1 MKKVLV
7 FAVALLALV
16 SCNKAAKM
24 AELADLVK
32 IECNPEVLEVA
43 GGNIDADV
51 TVTFPEKYFHKKA
64 ILEVVPVMK
73 FDGQEVAGE
82 PFVYQGEKVTDNYK
96 TVGTNGASITEHVHF
111 PYVKGMEKSEL
122 VGRAT
127 VKYKKK
133 SWAFPEDMK
142 IADGANTTYMLARKS
157 GAYAAAADNY
167 QDVIPE
173 EVEAQI
179 LYLIN
184 SANVRS
190 SQLSSEAMKEY
201 KTGVKDVMN
210 DSRRTITGTDIIAYA
225 SPDGPQRRNEK
236 LSAER
241 EASAK
246 KAFNQVSKKLQ
257 TGRVSTQSIGEDWEG
272 FQELVNNSNIEDKDL
287 ILRVL
292 SMYSDPDVRE
302 REIKNMSSI
311 YGTLAK
317 DVLPEL
323 RRARFVTNVEFQN
336 YTADELKALVEE
348 NIDVLD
354 EEALLRSATLTD
366 DESAKM
372 DIYKQAIKK
381 YDSDRAKFNI
391 ACMLMDE
398 GKDEQAEAQ
407 LKKISDKDMEGLN
420 NLRGVLALRDGDL
433 KKAAEFFAK
442 DEAAAAKVNKGTLDI
457 LNGDYAAAAKKL
469 AGTGDVNEPLA
480 YILNGDLAKA
490 AQLLKDDKSELA
502 AYERAIIAAR
512 QGKAAAAKAELAKI
526 KQSAELLKKAAD
538 DIEFAKIK

>member
-96 TVGTNGASITEHVHF
+96 TVGTDGASITEHVHF

-133 SWAFPEDMK
+133 SWAFPEDVK

-225 SPDGPQRRNEK
+225 SPDGPQRRNDQ

-336 YTADELKALVEE
+336 YTAEELKALVEE

-433 KKAAEFFAK
+433 RKAAEFFAK

-480 YILNGDLAKA
+480 YILNGDLSKA
-490 AQLLKDDKSELA
+490 ASLLKDDKSELA

>member
-1 MKKVLV
+1 MKKLLLIA
-7 FAVALLALV
+7 FACLAV
-16 SCNKAAKM
+16 ISCNKVSKM
-24 AELADLVK
+24 ADLANLVK
-32 IECNPEVLEVA
+32 VECNPEVLEVVA
-43 GGNIDADV
+43 DNIDADV
-51 TVTFPEKYFHKKA
+51 TVTFPEKYFHKNA

-82 PFVYQGEKVTDNYK
+82 PFVYQGEKVMDNYK
-96 TVGTNGASITEHVHF
+96 TVGKDGASITEHVKF
-111 PYVKGMEKSEL
+111 KYVPGMEKSEL

-133 SWAFPEDMK
+133 SWAFPEDIK
-142 IADGANTTYMLARKS
+142 IADGANTTYMLANKNGS
-157 GAYAAAADNY
+157 YAAAADNY

-190 SQLSSEAMKEY
+190 NQLTSESIKEY
-201 KTGVKDVMN
+201 KTGVKDVMK
-210 DSRRTITGTDIIAYA
+210 DDRRTITGTDIIAYA
-225 SPDGPQRRNEK
+225 SPDGPEKRNNVLSDQR
-236 LSAER
+236 A
-241 EASAK
+241 ASAQS
-246 KAFNQVSKKLQ
+246 AFKQVSKKLE
-257 TGRVSTQSIGEDWEG
+257 TGGVTTRSIGEDWEG

-302 REIKNMSSI
+302 REIKNMSSV

-336 YTADELKALVEE
+336 YTAEELKALVED
-348 NIDVLD
+348 NIDILD

-366 DESAKM
+366 DQSAKM
-372 DIYKQAIKK
+372 DIYSQAIKK
-381 YDSDRAKFNI
+381 YDSDRAKLNS
-391 ACMLMDE
+391 ACILLDQ
-398 GKDEQAEAQ
+398 GKESQAEAM
-407 LKKISDKDMEGLN
+407 LKKVSDRNIEGLN
-420 NLRGVLALRDGDL
+420 NLRGVLALRNGDL
-433 KKAAEFFAK
+433 SKALDFFEKETGDAS
-442 DEAAAAKVNKGTLDI
+442 KVNLGTMDI
-457 LNGDYAAAAKKL
+457 LNGNYAAAAKKL
-469 AGTGDVNEPLA
+469 AGTDDVNEALA
-480 YILNGDLAKA
+480 YILNGDLSKA
-490 AQLLKDDKSELA
+490 SSLLKDKDCELA

-512 QGKAAAAKAELAKI
+512 QGKASVAMSELAKI
-526 KQSAELLKKAAD
+526 KNNKELKQRAEN

>member
-1 MKKVLV
+1 M
-7 FAVALLALV
+7 ACLALA

-24 AELADLVK
+24 AELANLVK
-32 IECNPEVLEVA
+32 VECNPEVLEVV

-64 ILEVVPVMK
+64 ILEVVPIMK

-96 TVGTNGASITEHVHF
+96 TVGKDGASITEHVHF

-133 SWAFPEDMK
+133 SWAFPEDVK
-142 IADGANTTYMLARKS
+142 IADGANTTYMLARS
-157 GAYAAAADNY
+157 TGAYAAAADNY

-190 SQLSSEAMKEY
+190 SQLNSEAMKEY

-210 DSRRTITGTDIIAYA
+210 DSRRTIKGTDIIAYA
-225 SPDGPQRRNEK
+225 SPDGPQSRNER
-236 LSAER
+236 LSSER

-246 KAFNQVSKKLQ
+246 KAFGQVSKKLE

-302 REIKNMSSI
+302 REIKNMSSV

-336 YTADELKALVEE
+336 YTAEELKALVEE

-366 DESAKM
+366 DASAKM

-381 YDSDRAKFNI
+381 YDSDRAKLNI

-407 LKKISDKDMEGLN
+407 LKKINDRELEGLN

-442 DEAAAAKVNKGTLDI
+442 DEVESAKVNKGTLDI
-457 LNGDYAAAAKKL
+457 LNGDYAAAVKKL
-469 AGTGDVNEPLA
+469 SGTGDVNEPLA
-480 YILNGDLAKA
+480 YILNGDLTKA
-490 AQLLKDDKSELA
+490 ANLLKDDKSELA

-526 KQSAELLKKAAD
+526 KQSAELIKKAAD
-538 DIEFAKIK
+538 DIEFAKIR

>member
-1 MKKVLV
+1 MKK
-7 FAVALLALV
+7 ALLFVMACMAVV

-32 IECNPEVLEVA
+32 IECNPEVLEVVA
-43 GGNIDADV
+43 DNIDADV
-51 TVTFPEKYFHKKA
+51 TVTFPAKYFHKKA
-64 ILEVVPVMK
+64 ILEIVPVMK
-73 FDGQEVAGE
+73 FDGEELEGE
-82 PFVYQGEKVTDNYK
+82 PFVYQGEKVTDNFK
-96 TVGTNGASITEHVHF
+96 MVSADGASITEHVSF
-111 PYVKGMEKSEL
+111 PYRKGMEKSEL

-133 SWAFPEDMK
+133 SWAFPEDIK
-142 IADGANTTYMLARKS
+142 IADGANTTYMLARKNGS
-157 GAYAAAADNY
+157 YEAAADNY
-167 QDVIPE
+167 QDIIPE

-184 SANVRS
+184 SAAVRS
-190 SQLSSEAMKEY
+190 NQLSSESIKEY

-225 SPDGPQRRNEK
+225 SPDGPEKRNNT
-236 LSAER
+236 LSNER
-241 EASAK
+241 AASAN
-246 KAFNQVSKKLQ
+246 KAFKQVSKKLE
-257 TGRVSTQSIGEDWEG
+257 TGGVSTQSIGEDWEG

-302 REIKNMSSI
+302 REIKNMSSV

-336 YTADELKALVEE
+336 YTAEELLALVED

-366 DESAKM
+366 SDAAKL

-381 YDSDRAKFNI
+381 YDSDRAKLNT
-391 ACMLMDE
+391 ACILLDQ
-398 GKDEQAEAQ
+398 GKNEKAMAT
-407 LKKISDKDMEGLN
+407 LKQVNDKSIEGLN
-420 NLRGVLALRDGDL
+420 NLRGVLALRDGNL
-433 KKAAEFFAK
+433 REAADFFAK
-442 DEAAAAKVNKGTLDI
+442 ETAKEGKINLGTLDI
-457 LNGDYAAAAKKL
+457 LNGNYAAAAKKL
-469 AGTGDVNEPLA
+469 AGTGDENEALA
-480 YILNGDLAKA
+480 CILNNDLNRASSI
-490 AQLLKDDKSELA
+490 LKDNKSELA

-512 QGKAAAAKAELAKI
+512 QGKASVAKAELAKI
-526 KQSAELLKKAAD
+526 KQSAELLKKAED

>member
-1 MKKVLV
+1 M
-7 FAVALLALV
+7 ALLALV

-32 IECNPEVLEVA
+32 IDCNPEVLEVVA
-43 GGNIDADV
+43 DNIDADV
-51 TVTFPEKYFHKKA
+51 TVSFPEKYFHKKA
-64 ILEVVPVMK
+64 ILEVTPVMK

-82 PFVYQGEKVTDNYK
+82 PFIYQGEKVTDNYK
-96 TVGTNGASITEHVHF
+96 TVGVDGASITEHVHF
-111 PYVKGMEKSEL
+111 PFVKGMEKSEL
-122 VGRAT
+122 VARAI

-133 SWAFPEDMK
+133 SWAFPEDIK
-142 IADGANTTYMLARKS
+142 IADGANTTYKLARS
-157 GAYAAAADNY
+157 TGAYLPAADSY
-167 QDVIPE
+167 QEVIPE

-190 SQLSSEAMKEY
+190 NQLTSESIKEY
-201 KTGVKDVMN
+201 KDGVKDVMN

-225 SPDGPQRRNEK
+225 SPDGPQRRNDQ

-241 EASAK
+241 EKSAK
-246 KAFNQVSKKLQ
+246 NAFKQVSKKLE
-257 TGRVSTQSIGEDWEG
+257 TGSVETQSIGEDWAG

-302 REIKNMSSI
+302 REIKNMSSV

-336 YTADELKALVEE
+336 YTPEELLSLVED

-354 EEALLRSATLTD
+354 EEALLRSAVLTSD
-366 DESAKM
+366 DAAKLE
-372 DIYKQAIKK
+372 IYRHAINK
-381 YDSDRAKFNI
+381 YDSDRAKFNT
-391 ACMLMDE
+391 ACIYMDQ
-398 GKDEQAEAQ
+398 GKEEKAEAV
-407 LKKISDKDMEGLN
+407 LKKISDKDMEGVN

-442 DEAAAAKVNKGTLDI
+442 DSDVAGKVNLGTLDI
-457 LNGDYAAAAKKL
+457 LNGNYAAAAKKL
-469 AGTGDVNEPLA
+469 AGTGDANEPLA

-490 AQLLKDDKSELA
+490 SSLLKDDTTELG
-502 AYERAIIAAR
+502 AYLRAIIAAR

-526 KQSAELLKKAAD
+526 KSAELKKKAEND
-538 DIEFAKIK
+538 VEFAKVL

>member
-1 MKKVLV
+1 MKKVLLIMT
-7 FAVALLALV
+7 ACLALV

-32 IECNPEVLEVA
+32 VECNPEVLEVI

-73 FDGQEVAGE
+73 FDGKEVAGE

-96 TVGTNGASITEHVHF
+96 TVANGGASITEHVQF
-111 PYVKGMEKSEL
+111 PYEKGMENSEL

-133 SWAFPEDMK
+133 SWAFPEDIK
-142 IADGANTTYMLARKS
+142 IADGANTTYMLARTS

-190 SQLSSEAMKEY
+190 SQLNSEAMKEY

-225 SPDGPQRRNEK
+225 SPDGPQLRNER
-236 LSAER
+236 LSSER

-246 KAFNQVSKKLQ
+246 KAFGQVAKKLE
-257 TGRVSTQSIGEDWEG
+257 TGQVSTQSIGEDWEG

-302 REIKNMSSI
+302 REIKNMSSV

-336 YTADELKALVEE
+336 YTAEELKALVED

-366 DESAKM
+366 DDAAKI
-372 DIYKQAIKK
+372 DIYKQAVKK

-391 ACMLMDE
+391 ACLLMDQ
-398 GKDEQAEAQ
+398 GKNDQAEAQ
-407 LKKISDKDMEGLN
+407 LKKINDTALEGLN

-433 KKAAEFFAK
+433 SKAAEYFAK
-442 DEAAAAKVNKGTLDI
+442 GGDTASKVNNGTLDI
-457 LNGDYAAAAKKL
+457 LSGDYAAAVKKL
-469 AGTGDVNEPLA
+469 AGSGDVNEPLA
-480 YILNGDLAKA
+480 YILNGDLTKA
-490 AQLLKDDKSELA
+490 ANLLKDDTSELA

-538 DIEFAKIK
+538 DIEFAKIR

>member
-1 MKKVLV
+1 M
-7 FAVALLALV
+7 ACLALA

-24 AELADLVK
+24 AELANLVK
-32 IECNPEVLEVA
+32 VECNPEVLEVV

-64 ILEVVPVMK
+64 ILEVVPIMK

-96 TVGTNGASITEHVHF
+96 TVGKDGASITEHVHF

-133 SWAFPEDMK
+133 SWAFPEDVK
-142 IADGANTTYMLARKS
+142 IADGANTTYMLARS
-157 GAYAAAADNY
+157 TGAYAAAADNY

-210 DSRRTITGTDIIAYA
+210 DSRRTIKGTDIIAYA
-225 SPDGPQRRNEK
+225 SPDGPQSRNER
-236 LSAER
+236 LSSER

-246 KAFNQVSKKLQ
+246 KAFGQVSKKLE

-302 REIKNMSSI
+302 REIKNMSSV

-336 YTADELKALVEE
+336 YTAEELKALVEE

-366 DESAKM
+366 DASAKM

-381 YDSDRAKFNI
+381 YDSDRAKLNI

-407 LKKISDKDMEGLN
+407 LKKINDRELEGLN

-442 DEAAAAKVNKGTLDI
+442 DEVEAAKVNKGTLDI
-457 LNGDYAAAAKKL
+457 LNGDYAAAVKKL
-469 AGTGDVNEPLA
+469 SGTGDVNEPLA
-480 YILNGDLAKA
+480 YILNGDLTKA
-490 AQLLKDDKSELA
+490 ANLLKDDKSELA

-526 KQSAELLKKAAD
+526 KQSAELIRKAAD
-538 DIEFAKIK
+538 DIEFAKIR

>member
-82 PFVYQGEKVTDNYK
+82 PFIYQGEKVTDNYK
-96 TVGTNGASITEHVHF
+96 TVGTDGASITEHVHF

-133 SWAFPEDMK
+133 SWAFPEDVK

-336 YTADELKALVEE
+336 YTAEELKALVEE

-366 DESAKM
+366 DEAAKM

-433 KKAAEFFAK
+433 RKAAEFFAK

-490 AQLLKDDKSELA
+490 AQLLEDDKSELA

>member
-96 TVGTNGASITEHVHF
+96 TVGTDGASITEHVHF

-133 SWAFPEDMK
+133 SWAFPEDVK

-225 SPDGPQRRNEK
+225 SPDGPQRRNDQ

-336 YTADELKALVEE
+336 YTAEELKALVEE

-391 ACMLMDE
+391 ACMLMDQ

-433 KKAAEFFAK
+433 RKAAEFFAK

>member
-1 MKKVLV
+1 MKKLLLIA
-7 FAVALLALV
+7 FACLAV
-16 SCNKAAKM
+16 ISCNKVSKM
-24 AELADLVK
+24 ADLANLVK
-32 IECNPEVLEVA
+32 VECDPEILEVVA
-43 GGNIDADV
+43 DNIDADV
-51 TVTFPEKYFHKKA
+51 TVTFPAKYFHKKA

-82 PFVYQGEKVTDNYK
+82 PFVYQGEKVMDNYK
-96 TVGTNGASITEHVHF
+96 TVGKDGASITEHVQF
-111 PYVKGMEKSEL
+111 KYVPGMEKSEL

-133 SWAFPEDMK
+133 SWAFPEDIK
-142 IADGANTTYMLARKS
+142 IADGANTTYMLANKTGS
-157 GAYAAAADNY
+157 YAAAADIY

-190 SQLSSEAMKEY
+190 NQLTSESIKEY
-201 KTGVKDVMN
+201 KTGVKDVMK
-210 DSRRTITGTDIIAYA
+210 DDRRTITGTDIIAYA
-225 SPDGPQRRNEK
+225 SPDGPEKRNNVLSDQR
-236 LSAER
+236 A
-241 EASAK
+241 ASAK
-246 KAFNQVSKKLQ
+246 SAFKQVSNKLE
-257 TGRVSTQSIGEDWEG
+257 TGGVTTRSIGEDWEG

-302 REIKNMSSI
+302 REIKNMSSV

-336 YTADELKALVEE
+336 YTAEELKALVED
-348 NIDVLD
+348 NIDILD

-366 DESAKM
+366 DQSAKL
-372 DIYKQAIKK
+372 DIYHQAIKK
-381 YDSDRAKFNI
+381 YDSDRAKLNS
-391 ACMLMDE
+391 ACIMLDQ
-398 GKDEQAEAQ
+398 GKDAMAETF
-407 LKKISDKDMEGLN
+407 LKKVSDTAVEGYN
-420 NLRGVLALRDGDL
+420 NLRGVLALRNGDL
-433 KKAAEFFAK
+433 AKALDFFEKETGDAS
-442 DEAAAAKVNKGTLDI
+442 KVNLGTMDI
-457 LNGDYAAAAKKL
+457 LNGNYAAAAKKL
-469 AGTGDVNEPLA
+469 AGTGDVNEALA
-480 YILNGDLAKA
+480 YILNGDLTKA
-490 AQLLKDDKSELA
+490 SSLLKDNDCELA

-512 QGKAAAAKAELAKI
+512 QGKASVALSELAKI
-526 KQSAELLKKAAD
+526 KNSKDLKDRAEN

>member
-1 MKKVLV
+1 MKKTLV
-7 FAVALLALV
+7 FVMALMALV
-16 SCNKAAKM
+16 SCNKVAKM

-32 IECNPEVLEVA
+32 VECNPEVLEVIA
-43 GGNIDADV
+43 DNIDADV

-64 ILEVVPVMK
+64 ILEVTPVMK

-82 PFVYQGEKVTDNYK
+82 PFVYQGEKVMDNFK
-96 TVGTNGASITEHVHF
+96 TVANGGASITEHVHF

-122 VGRAT
+122 VGRAV

-133 SWAFPEDMK
+133 SWAFPEDIK
-142 IADGANTTYMLARKS
+142 IADGANTTYKLARS
-157 GAYAAAADNY
+157 TGAYAPAADAY
-167 QDVIPE
+167 QEIVPE

-190 SQLSSEAMKEY
+190 NQLSSESIKEY

-225 SPDGPQRRNEK
+225 SPDGPEKRNNV
-236 LSAER
+236 LSNER
-241 EASAK
+241 MKSAK
-246 KAFNQVSKKLQ
+246 NAFKQVSKKLN
-257 TGRVSTQSIGEDWEG
+257 TGSVETQSIGEDWEG

-302 REIKNMSSI
+302 REIKNMSSV

-336 YTADELKALVEE
+336 YTPEELKQLVEE
-348 NIDVLD
+348 NINVLD

-366 DESAKM
+366 SDDAKL
-372 DIYKQAIKK
+372 DIYRHAINK
-381 YDSDRAKFNI
+381 YDSDRAKLNT
-391 ACMLMDE
+391 ACIYMDQ
-398 GKDEQAEAQ
+398 GKEEKAEAI
-407 LKKISDKDMEGLN
+407 LKKVTDKNIEGLN
-420 NLRGVLALRDGDL
+420 NLRGVLALRDGDV
-433 KKAAEFFAK
+433 KKAADFFAK
-442 DEAAAAKVNKGTLDI
+442 DGDNASKANLGTLDI
-457 LNGDYAAAAKKL
+457 LEGNYAAAAKKL

-480 YILNGDLAKA
+480 YILNGDLTKA
-490 AQLLKDDKSELA
+490 ASLLKNDTTELG
-502 AYERAIIAAR
+502 AYLRAVIAAR

>member
-1 MKKVLV
+1 MKKLLLIA
-7 FAVALLALV
+7 FACLAV
-16 SCNKAAKM
+16 ISCNKVSKM
-24 AELADLVK
+24 ADLANLVK
-32 IECNPEVLEVA
+32 VECDPEILEVVA
-43 GGNIDADV
+43 DNIDADV
-51 TVTFPEKYFHKKA
+51 TVTFPAKYFHKKA

-82 PFVYQGEKVTDNYK
+82 PFVYQGEKVMDNYK
-96 TVGTNGASITEHVHF
+96 TVGKDGASITEHVQF
-111 PYVKGMEKSEL
+111 KYVPGMEKSEL

-133 SWAFPEDMK
+133 SWAFPEDIK
-142 IADGANTTYMLARKS
+142 IADGANTTYMLANKTGS
-157 GAYAAAADNY
+157 YAAAADNY

-190 SQLSSEAMKEY
+190 NQLTSESIKEY
-201 KTGVKDVMN
+201 KTGVKDVMK
-210 DSRRTITGTDIIAYA
+210 DDRRTITGTDIIAYA
-225 SPDGPQRRNEK
+225 SPDGPEKRNNVLSDQR
-236 LSAER
+236 A
-241 EASAK
+241 ASAK
-246 KAFNQVSKKLQ
+246 SAFKQVSNKLE
-257 TGRVSTQSIGEDWEG
+257 TGGVTTRSIGEDWEG

-302 REIKNMSSI
+302 REIKNMSSV

-336 YTADELKALVEE
+336 YTAEELKALVED
-348 NIDVLD
+348 NIDILD

-366 DESAKM
+366 DQSAKL
-372 DIYKQAIKK
+372 DIYHQAIKK
-381 YDSDRAKFNI
+381 YDSDRAKLNS
-391 ACMLMDE
+391 ACIMLDQ
-398 GKDEQAEAQ
+398 GKDAMAETF
-407 LKKISDKDMEGLN
+407 LKKVSDTAVEGYN
-420 NLRGVLALRDGDL
+420 NLRGVLALRNGDL
-433 KKAAEFFAK
+433 AKALDFFEKETGDAS
-442 DEAAAAKVNKGTLDI
+442 KVNLGTMDI
-457 LNGDYAAAAKKL
+457 LNGNYAAAAKKL
-469 AGTGDVNEPLA
+469 AGTGDVNEALA
-480 YILNGDLAKA
+480 YILNGDLTKA
-490 AQLLKDDKSELA
+490 SSLLKDNDCELA

-512 QGKAAAAKAELAKI
+512 QGKASVALSELAKI
-526 KQSAELLKKAAD
+526 KNSKDLKDRAEN

>member
-82 PFVYQGEKVTDNYK
+82 PFIYQGEKVTDNYK

-133 SWAFPEDMK
+133 SWAFPEDVK

-336 YTADELKALVEE
+336 YTAEELKALVEE

-442 DEAAAAKVNKGTLDI
+442 DEAASAKVNRGTLDI

>member
-82 PFVYQGEKVTDNYK
+82 PFIYQGEKVTDNYK
-96 TVGTNGASITEHVHF
+96 TVGTDGASITEHVHF

-133 SWAFPEDMK
+133 SWAFPEDVK

-336 YTADELKALVEE
+336 YTAEELKALVEE

-366 DESAKM
+366 DEAAKM

-433 KKAAEFFAK
+433 RKAAEFFAK

>member
-82 PFVYQGEKVTDNYK
+82 PFIYQGEKVTDNYK
-96 TVGTNGASITEHVHF
+96 TVGTDGASITEHVHF

-133 SWAFPEDMK
+133 SWAFPEDVK

-336 YTADELKALVEE
+336 YTAEELKALVEE

-433 KKAAEFFAK
+433 RKAAEFFAK

-490 AQLLKDDKSELA
+490 AQRLKDDKSELA

>member
-1 MKKVLV
+1 MKKLLLIA
-7 FAVALLALV
+7 FACLAV
-16 SCNKAAKM
+16 ISCNKVSKM
-24 AELADLVK
+24 ADLANLVK
-32 IECNPEVLEVA
+32 VECNPEVLEVVA
-43 GGNIDADV
+43 DNIDADV
-51 TVTFPEKYFHKKA
+51 TVTFPEKYFHKNA

-82 PFVYQGEKVTDNYK
+82 PFVYQGEKVMDNYK
-96 TVGTNGASITEHVHF
+96 TVGKDGASITEHVKF
-111 PYVKGMEKSEL
+111 KYVPGMEKSEL

-133 SWAFPEDMK
+133 SWAFPEDIK
-142 IADGANTTYMLARKS
+142 IADGANTTYMLANKNGS
-157 GAYAAAADNY
+157 YAAAADNY

-190 SQLSSEAMKEY
+190 NQLTSESIKEY
-201 KTGVKDVMN
+201 KTGVKDVMK
-210 DSRRTITGTDIIAYA
+210 DDRRTITGTDIIAYA
-225 SPDGPQRRNEK
+225 SPDGPEKRNNVLSDQR
-236 LSAER
+236 A
-241 EASAK
+241 ASAQS
-246 KAFNQVSKKLQ
+246 AFKQVSKKLE
-257 TGRVSTQSIGEDWEG
+257 TGGVTTRSIGEDWEG

-302 REIKNMSSI
+302 REIKNMSSV

-336 YTADELKALVEE
+336 YTAEELKALVED
-348 NIDVLD
+348 NIDILD

-366 DESAKM
+366 DQSAKM
-372 DIYKQAIKK
+372 DIYSQAIKK
-381 YDSDRAKFNI
+381 YDSDRAKLNS
-391 ACMLMDE
+391 ACILLDQ
-398 GKDEQAEAQ
+398 GKESQAEAM
-407 LKKISDKDMEGLN
+407 LKKVSDRNIEGLN
-420 NLRGVLALRDGDL
+420 NLRGVLALRNGDL
-433 KKAAEFFAK
+433 SKALDFFEKETGDAS
-442 DEAAAAKVNKGTLDI
+442 KVNLGTMDI
-457 LNGDYAAAAKKL
+457 LSGNYAAAAKKL
-469 AGTGDVNEPLA
+469 AGTGDVNEALA
-480 YILNGDLAKA
+480 YILNGDLSKA
-490 AQLLKDDKSELA
+490 SSLLKDKDCELA

-512 QGKAAAAKAELAKI
+512 QGKASVAMSELAKI
-526 KQSAELLKKAAD
+526 KNNKELKQRAEN

>member
-1 MKKVLV
+1 MKKLLLIA
-7 FAVALLALV
+7 FACLAV
-16 SCNKAAKM
+16 ISCNKVSKM
-24 AELADLVK
+24 ADLANLVK
-32 IECNPEVLEVA
+32 VECDPEVLEVVA
-43 GGNIDADV
+43 DNVDADV
-51 TVTFPEKYFHKKA
+51 TVTFPAKYFHKKA

-82 PFVYQGEKVTDNYK
+82 PFVYQGEKVMDNYK
-96 TVGTNGASITEHVHF
+96 TVGKDGASITEHVKF
-111 PYVKGMEKSEL
+111 KYVPGMEKSEL

-133 SWAFPEDMK
+133 SWAFPEDIK
-142 IADGANTTYMLARKS
+142 IADGANTTYMLANKNGS
-157 GAYAAAADNY
+157 YAAAADNY

-190 SQLSSEAMKEY
+190 NQLTSESIKEY
-201 KTGVKDVMN
+201 KTGVKDVMK
-210 DSRRTITGTDIIAYA
+210 DDRRTITGTDIIAYA
-225 SPDGPQRRNEK
+225 SPDGPEKRNNVLSDQR
-236 LSAER
+236 A
-241 EASAK
+241 ASAK
-246 KAFNQVSKKLQ
+246 SAFKQVSNKLE
-257 TGRVSTQSIGEDWEG
+257 TGGVTTRSIGEDWEG

-302 REIKNMSSI
+302 REIKNMSSV

-336 YTADELKALVEE
+336 YTAEELKALVED
-348 NIDVLD
+348 NIDILD

-366 DESAKM
+366 DQSAKL
-372 DIYKQAIKK
+372 DIYHQAIKK
-381 YDSDRAKFNI
+381 YDSDRAKLNS
-391 ACMLMDE
+391 ACIMLDQ
-398 GKDEQAEAQ
+398 GKDAMAETF
-407 LKKISDKDMEGLN
+407 LKKVSDRAVEGYN
-420 NLRGVLALRDGDL
+420 NLRGVLALRNGDL
-433 KKAAEFFAK
+433 AKALDFFEKETGDAS
-442 DEAAAAKVNKGTLDI
+442 KVNLGTMDI
-457 LNGDYAAAAKKL
+457 LNGNYAAAAKKL
-469 AGTGDVNEPLA
+469 AGTGDVNEALA
-480 YILNGDLAKA
+480 YILNGDLTKA
-490 AQLLKDDKSELA
+490 SSLLKDNDCELA

-512 QGKAAAAKAELAKI
+512 QGKASVALSELAKI
-526 KQSAELLKKAAD
+526 KNSKDLKDRAEN

>member
-1 MKKVLV
+1 MKKVLF
-7 FAVALLALV
+7 FAMAALALV
-16 SCNKAAKM
+16 SCNKVAKM

-32 IECNPEVLEVA
+32 VECNPEVLEVVA
-43 GGNIDADV
+43 DNIDADV

-73 FDGQEVAGE
+73 FDGREVAGE

-96 TVGTNGASITEHVHF
+96 TVANGGASITEHVNF
-111 PYVKGMEKSEL
+111 KYEPGMEKSEL

-133 SWAFPEDMK
+133 SWAFPEDIK
-142 IADGANTTYMLARKS
+142 IADGANTTYKLARTS
-157 GAYAAAADNY
+157 GAYEAAADNY

-190 SQLSSEAMKEY
+190 NQLTSESIKEY
-201 KTGVKDVMN
+201 KTGVKDVIN

-225 SPDGPQRRNEK
+225 SPDGPEKRNNA
-236 LSAER
+236 LSNER
-241 EASAK
+241 MQSAN
-246 KAFNQVSKKLQ
+246 KAFKQVSKKLE
-257 TGRVSTQSIGEDWEG
+257 TGGVSTQSIGEDWEG
-272 FQELVNNSNIEDKDL
+272 FKELVNNSNIEDKDL

-302 REIKNMSSI
+302 REIKNMSSV

-336 YTADELKALVEE
+336 YTADELKALVED

-354 EEALLRSATLTD
+354 EEALLRSATLTND
-366 DESAKM
+366 DAAKL

-381 YDSDRAKFNI
+381 YDSDRAKLNS
-391 ACMLMDE
+391 ACILMDQ
-398 GKDEQAEAQ
+398 GKEEAAMAM
-407 LKKISDKDMEGLN
+407 LKKIADKDFEGVN
-420 NLRGVLALRDGDL
+420 NLRGVLALRDGEL
-433 KKAAEFFAK
+433 NKAAEFFAK
-442 DEAAAAKVNKGTLDI
+442 ETAADGKVNLGTLDI
-457 LNGDYAAAAKKL
+457 LNGDYAAAVKKL
-469 AGTGDVNEPLA
+469 AGSGNDNEALA
-480 YILNGDLAKA
+480 YILNGDLVKA
-490 AQLLKDDKSELA
+490 SSLLKDKEGELA
-502 AYERAIIAAR
+502 AYMRAVIAAR
-512 QGKAAAAKAELAKI
+512 QGKAATARAELAKI
-526 KQSAELLKKAAD
+526 KESAELLKKAAD

>member
-1 MKKVLV
+1 MKKLLLIA
-7 FAVALLALV
+7 FACLAV
-16 SCNKAAKM
+16 ISCNKVSKM
-24 AELADLVK
+24 ADLANLVK
-32 IECNPEVLEVA
+32 VECNPEVLEVVA
-43 GGNIDADV
+43 DNIDADV
-51 TVTFPEKYFHKKA
+51 TVTFPEKYFHKNA

-82 PFVYQGEKVTDNYK
+82 PFVYQGEKVMDNYK
-96 TVGTNGASITEHVHF
+96 TVGKDGASITEHVKF
-111 PYVKGMEKSEL
+111 KYVPGMEKSEL

-133 SWAFPEDMK
+133 SWAFPEDIK
-142 IADGANTTYMLARKS
+142 IADGANTTYMLANKNGS
-157 GAYAAAADNY
+157 YAAAADNY

-190 SQLSSEAMKEY
+190 NQLTSESIKEY
-201 KTGVKDVMN
+201 KTGVKDVMK
-210 DSRRTITGTDIIAYA
+210 DDRRTITGTDIIAYA
-225 SPDGPQRRNEK
+225 SPDGPEKRNNVLSDQR
-236 LSAER
+236 A
-241 EASAK
+241 ASAQS
-246 KAFNQVSKKLQ
+246 AFKQVSKKLE
-257 TGRVSTQSIGEDWEG
+257 TGGVTTRSIGEDWEG

-302 REIKNMSSI
+302 REIKNMSTV

-336 YTADELKALVEE
+336 YTAEELKALVED
-348 NIDVLD
+348 NIDILD

-366 DESAKM
+366 DQSAKM
-372 DIYKQAIKK
+372 DIYSQAIKK
-381 YDSDRAKFNI
+381 YDSDRAKLNS
-391 ACMLMDE
+391 ACILLDQ
-398 GKDEQAEAQ
+398 GKESQAEAM
-407 LKKISDKDMEGLN
+407 LKKVSDRNIEGLN
-420 NLRGVLALRDGDL
+420 NLRGVLALRNGDL
-433 KKAAEFFAK
+433 SKALDFFEKETGDAS
-442 DEAAAAKVNKGTLDI
+442 KVNLGTMDI
-457 LNGDYAAAAKKL
+457 LSGNYAAAAKKL
-469 AGTGDVNEPLA
+469 AGTGDVNEALA
-480 YILNGDLAKA
+480 YILNGDLSKA
-490 AQLLKDDKSELA
+490 SSLLKDKDCELA

-512 QGKAAAAKAELAKI
+512 QGKASVAMSELAKI
-526 KQSAELLKKAAD
+526 KNNKELKQRAEN

>member
-1 MKKVLV
+1 MKKVLL
-7 FAVALLALV
+7 FAIACLAV
-16 SCNKAAKM
+16 ISCNKVSKM
-24 AELADLVK
+24 ADLADQVK
-32 IECNPEVLEVA
+32 VECNPEVLEVVA
-43 GGNIDADV
+43 NSIDADV

-73 FDGQEVAGE
+73 FDGQEVEGE
-82 PFVYQGEKVTDNYK
+82 PFIYQGEKVTENYK
-96 TVGTNGASITEHVHF
+96 TVGKDGASITEHVHF

-133 SWAFPEDMK
+133 SWAFPEDIK
-142 IADGANTTYMLARKS
+142 IADGANTTYMLASKGGS
-157 GAYAAAADNY
+157 YAAAADNY
-167 QDVIPE
+167 QEVIPE

-190 SQLSSEAMKEY
+190 NQLTSESIKEY
-201 KTGVKDVMN
+201 KTGVQDVMK
-210 DSRRTITGTDIIAYA
+210 DERRTITGTDIIAYA
-225 SPDGPQRRNEK
+225 SPDGPEKRNNTLSDQR
-236 LSAER
+236 A
-241 EASAK
+241 ASAQS
-246 KAFNQVSKKLQ
+246 AFKQVSKKLE
-257 TGRVSTQSIGEDWEG
+257 TGGIVTRSIGEDWEG

-302 REIKNMSSI
+302 REIKNMSSV

-336 YTADELKALVEE
+336 YTAEELMALVED

-354 EEALLRSATLTD
+354 EEALLRSATLVD
-366 DESAKM
+366 DPAAKLE
-372 DIYKQAIKK
+372 IYKQAIKK
-381 YDSDRAKFNI
+381 FDSDRAKLNS
-391 ACMLMDE
+391 ACILLDQ
-398 GKDEQAEAQ
+398 GKDEQAEAM
-407 LKKISDKDMEGLN
+407 LKKVSDRSIEGLN
-420 NLRGVLALRDGDL
+420 NLRGVLALRDGEFN
-433 KKAAEFFAK
+433 KAAEFFEKETA
-442 DEAAAAKVNKGTLDI
+442 ESGKVNLGTLDI
-457 LNGDYAAAAKKL
+457 LNGNYAAAAKKL
-469 AGTGDVNEPLA
+469 AGTGDANEALA

-490 AQLLKDDKSELA
+490 SALLKDKDCELA

-512 QGKAAAAKAELAKI
+512 QGKAAEAKAELAKI
-526 KQSAELLKKAAD
+526 KNCKELKARAEN

>member
-1 MKKVLV
+1 MKKVLFFV
-7 FAVALLALV
+7 MACLALA

-24 AELADLVK
+24 AELANLVK
-32 IECNPEVLEVA
+32 VECNPEVLEVV

-64 ILEVVPVMK
+64 ILEVVPIMK

-96 TVGTNGASITEHVHF
+96 TVGKDGASITEHVHF

-133 SWAFPEDMK
+133 SWAFPEDVK
-142 IADGANTTYMLARKS
+142 IADGANTTYMLARS
-157 GAYAAAADNY
+157 TGAYAAAADNY

-210 DSRRTITGTDIIAYA
+210 DSRRTIKGTDIIAYA
-225 SPDGPQRRNEK
+225 SPDGPQSRNER
-236 LSAER
+236 LSSER

-246 KAFNQVSKKLQ
+246 KAFGQVSKKLE

-302 REIKNMSSI
+302 REIKNMSSV

-336 YTADELKALVEE
+336 YTAEELKALVEE

-366 DESAKM
+366 DASAKM

-381 YDSDRAKFNI
+381 YDSDRAKLNI

-407 LKKISDKDMEGLN
+407 LKKINDRELEGLN

-442 DEAAAAKVNKGTLDI
+442 DEVEAAKVNKGTLDI
-457 LNGDYAAAAKKL
+457 LNGDYAAAVKKL
-469 AGTGDVNEPLA
+469 SGTGDVNEPLA
-480 YILNGDLAKA
+480 YILNGDLTKA
-490 AQLLKDDKSELA
+490 ANLLKDDKSELA

-526 KQSAELLKKAAD
+526 KQSAELIRKAAD
-538 DIEFAKIK
+538 DIEFAKIR

>member
-1 MKKVLV
+1 MKKLLFIA
-7 FAVALLALV
+7 FACLAV
-16 SCNKAAKM
+16 ISCNKVSKM
-24 AELADLVK
+24 ADLAGLVK
-32 IECNPEVLEVA
+32 VECNPEVLEVVA
-43 GGNIDADV
+43 DNIDADV
-51 TVTFPEKYFHKKA
+51 TVTFPEKYFHKNA

-82 PFVYQGEKVTDNYK
+82 PFVYQGEKVMDNYK
-96 TVGTNGASITEHVHF
+96 TVGKDGASITEHVKF
-111 PYVKGMEKSEL
+111 KYVPGMEKSEL

-133 SWAFPEDMK
+133 SWAFPEDIK
-142 IADGANTTYMLARKS
+142 IADGANTTYMLANKNGS
-157 GAYAAAADNY
+157 YAAAADNY

-190 SQLSSEAMKEY
+190 NQLSSESIKEY
-201 KTGVKDVMN
+201 KTGVKDVMK
-210 DSRRTITGTDIIAYA
+210 DDRRTITGTDIIAYA
-225 SPDGPQRRNEK
+225 SPDGPEKRNNTLSDQR
-236 LSAER
+236 A
-241 EASAK
+241 ASAQS
-246 KAFNQVSKKLQ
+246 AFKQVSKKLE
-257 TGRVSTQSIGEDWEG
+257 TGGVTTRSIGEDWEG

-302 REIKNMSSI
+302 REIKNMSSV

-336 YTADELKALVEE
+336 YTAEELKALVED
-348 NIDVLD
+348 NIDILD

-366 DESAKM
+366 DQSAKM
-372 DIYKQAIKK
+372 DIYNQAIKK
-381 YDSDRAKFNI
+381 YDSDRAKLNS
-391 ACMLMDE
+391 ACILLDQ
-398 GKDEQAEAQ
+398 GKEAQAEAM
-407 LKKISDKDMEGLN
+407 LKKVSDRNIEGLN
-420 NLRGVLALRDGDL
+420 NLRGVLALRGGDL
-433 KKAAEFFAK
+433 AKAVDFFEK
-442 DEAAAAKVNKGTLDI
+442 ETGEAGKVNLGTMDI
-457 LNGDYAAAAKKL
+457 LNGNYAAAAKKL
-469 AGTGDVNEPLA
+469 AGTGDVNEALA

-490 AQLLKDDKSELA
+490 SSLLKDKDCELA

-512 QGKAAAAKAELAKI
+512 QGKASAAMSELAKI
-526 KQSAELLKKAAD
+526 KNSKELKARAEN

>member
-1 MKKVLV
+1 MKKVLL
-7 FAVALLALV
+7 FAVACLALV

-96 TVGTNGASITEHVHF
+96 TVGTKGASITEHVHF

-133 SWAFPEDMK
+133 TWAFPEDVK
-142 IADGANTTYMLARKS
+142 IADGANTTYMLAFTG

-201 KTGVKDVMN
+201 KTGVKDVMK
-210 DSRRTITGTDIIAYA
+210 DSRRTIKGTDIIAYA
-225 SPDGPQRRNEK
+225 SPDGPQSRNER
-236 LSAER
+236 LSSER

-246 KAFNQVSKKLQ
+246 KAFGQVSKKLE

-302 REIKNMSSI
+302 REIKNMSSV

-366 DESAKM
+366 DVNAKI
-372 DIYKQAIKK
+372 DIYRQAIKK
-381 YDSDRAKFNI
+381 YDSDRAKLNI
-391 ACMLMDE
+391 ACILMDQ
-398 GKDEQAEAQ
+398 GKNEQAEAQ
-407 LKKISDKDMEGLN
+407 LKKISDKALEGLN
-420 NLRGVLALRDGDL
+420 NLRGVLALRGGDL

-442 DEAAAAKVNKGTLDI
+442 DEAASAMVNKGTLDI

-469 AGTGDVNEPLA
+469 AGSGNVNEPLA
-480 YILNGDLAKA
+480 YILNGDLTKA
-490 AQLLKDDKSELA
+490 ASLLKDDNSELA

-512 QGKAAAAKAELAKI
+512 QGKAAAANAELAKI
-526 KQSAELLKKAAD
+526 KKSAELIKKAAD
-538 DIEFAKIK
+538 DIEFAKIR

>member
-96 TVGTNGASITEHVHF
+96 TVGTDGASITEHVHF

-133 SWAFPEDMK
+133 SWAFPEDVK

-225 SPDGPQRRNEK
+225 SPDGPQRRNDQ

-336 YTADELKALVEE
+336 YTAEELKALVEE

-433 KKAAEFFAK
+433 RKAAEFFAK

>member
-82 PFVYQGEKVTDNYK
+82 PFIYQGEKVTDNYK
-96 TVGTNGASITEHVHF
+96 TVGTDGASITEHVHF

-133 SWAFPEDMK
+133 SWAFPEDVK

-292 SMYSDPDVRE
+292 SMYSDPNVRE
-302 REIKNMSSI
+302 REIKNMSSV
-311 YGTLAK
+311 YTSLA
-317 DVLPEL
+317 DEILPEL
-323 RRARFVTNVEFQN
+323 RRARFITNVEYTN
-336 YTADELKALVEE
+336 YTAEELTDLLE
-348 NIDVLD
+348 NNINVLD
-354 EEALLRSATLTD
+354 EEALLRAATLVKD
-366 DESAKM
+366 NDAKLAA
-372 DIYKQAIKK
+372 YKKAIAKF
-381 YDSDRAKFNI
+381 DSDRAKYNAAVISLMKNEDTNAKSYLASMNDKTGELYNNI
-391 ACMLMDE
+391 MGVVAMRA
-398 GKDEQAEAQ
+398 GK
-407 LKKISDKDMEGLN
+407 N
-420 NLRGVLALRDGDL
+420 
-433 KKAAEFFAK
+433 
-442 DEAAAAKVNKGTLDI
+442 DEAASYFAKAGKTANDNAAVLDI
-457 LNGDYAAAAKKL
+457 LNGNYADAAAKLKDASGHNAVL
-469 AGTGDVNEPLA
+469 AA
-480 YILNGDLAKA
+480 ILNNDLATA
-490 AQLLKDDKSELA
+490 AKKSEGHNCLRM
-502 AYERAIIAAR
+502 AYYKAIIAAR
-512 QGKAAAAKAELAKI
+512 KGDVETAKSQIAKA
-526 KQSAELLKKAAD
+526 SANKAFAERAEKD
-538 DIEFAKIK
+538 VEFAKIK

>member
-82 PFVYQGEKVTDNYK
+82 PFIYQGEKVTDNYK
-96 TVGTNGASITEHVHF
+96 TVGTDGASITEHVHF

-133 SWAFPEDMK
+133 SWAFPEDVK

-190 SQLSSEAMKEY
+190 SQLNSEAMKEY

-336 YTADELKALVEE
+336 YTAEELKALVEE

-366 DESAKM
+366 DEAAKM

-442 DEAAAAKVNKGTLDI
+442 DEAASAKVNRGTLDI

>member
-1 MKKVLV
+1 MKK
-7 FAVALLALV
+7 ALLFVMACMAVV

-32 IECNPEVLEVA
+32 IECNPEVLEVVA
-43 GGNIDADV
+43 DNIDADV
-51 TVTFPEKYFHKKA
+51 TVTFPAKYFYKKA

-73 FDGQEVAGE
+73 FDGEELEGE
-82 PFVYQGEKVTDNYK
+82 PFVYQGEKVTDNFK
-96 TVGTNGASITEHVHF
+96 MVSADGASITEHVHF
-111 PYVKGMEKSEL
+111 PYRKGMEKSEL
-122 VGRAT
+122 VARAT

-133 SWAFPEDMK
+133 SWKFPEDIK
-142 IADGANTTYMLARKS
+142 IADGCNTTYMLARKS
-157 GAYAAAADNY
+157 GTYEAAADNY
-167 QDVIPE
+167 QEVIPE

-184 SANVRS
+184 SAAVRS
-190 SQLSSEAMKEY
+190 GQLSSESIKEY

-210 DSRRTITGTDIIAYA
+210 DERRTIVGTDIIAYA
-225 SPDGPQRRNEK
+225 SPDGPEKRNNT
-236 LSAER
+236 LSNER
-241 EASAK
+241 AASAK
-246 KAFNQVSKKLQ
+246 DAFKQVSKKLE
-257 TGRVSTQSIGEDWEG
+257 TGGVSTQSIGEDWEG

-302 REIKNMSSI
+302 REIKNMSSV

-336 YTADELKALVEE
+336 YTPEELLALVED

-366 DESAKM
+366 SQVAKL
-372 DIYKQAIKK
+372 DIYRQAISK
-381 YDSDRAKFNI
+381 YDSDRAKLNT
-391 ACMLMDE
+391 ACILLDQ
-398 GKDEQAEAQ
+398 GKEEKAMAT
-407 LKKISDKDMEGLN
+407 LKQINDKDIEGLN
-420 NLRGVLALRDGDL
+420 NLRGVLALRDGNL
-433 KKAAEFFAK
+433 REAADFFAK
-442 DEAAAAKVNKGTLDI
+442 ETAAEGKINLGTIDI
-457 LNGDYAAAAKKL
+457 LNGNYAAAAKKL
-469 AGTGDVNEPLA
+469 AGTGDENEALA
-480 YILNGDLAKA
+480 YILNNDLNRASNI
-490 AQLLKDDKSELA
+490 LKDNKSELA

-512 QGKAAAAKAELAKI
+512 QGKASVAKAELAKI
-526 KQSAELLKKAAD
+526 KQSSELLKKAED

>member
-1 MKKVLV
+1 M
-7 FAVALLALV
+7 ALLALV
-16 SCNKAAKM
+16 SCNKVSNM
-24 AELADLVK
+24 ADLADLVK
-32 IECNPEVLEVA
+32 VECNPEVLEVIA
-43 GGNIDADV
+43 DNIDADV

-64 ILEVVPVMK
+64 ILEVTPVMK
-73 FDGQEVAGE
+73 FDRQEVAGE
-82 PFVYQGEKVTDNYK
+82 PFVYQGEKVTENFK
-96 TVGTNGASITEHVHF
+96 TVGVDGASITEHVHF
-111 PYVKGMEKSEL
+111 PFVKGMEKSEL
-122 VGRAT
+122 VGRAV

-133 SWAFPEDMK
+133 SWAFPEDIK

-157 GAYAAAADNY
+157 GAYAPAADGY
-167 QDVIPE
+167 QEVIPE

-190 SQLSSEAMKEY
+190 NQLTSESIKEY
-201 KTGVKDVMN
+201 KDGVKDVMK

-225 SPDGPQRRNEK
+225 SPDGPQRRNEV
-236 LSAER
+236 LSSER
-241 EASAK
+241 EKSAK
-246 KAFNQVSKKLQ
+246 NAFKQVSKKLE
-257 TGRVSTQSIGEDWEG
+257 TGGVSTQSIGEDWEG
-272 FQELVNNSNIEDKDL
+272 FKELVSNSNIEDKDL

-302 REIKNMSSI
+302 REIKNMSSV

-323 RRARFVTNVEFQN
+323 RRARFITNVEFQN
-336 YTADELKALVEE
+336 YTPEELKQLVEE
-348 NIDVLD
+348 NINVLD

-366 DESAKM
+366 DDATKL
-372 DIYKQAIKK
+372 DIYRHAINK
-381 YDSDRAKFNI
+381 YDSDRAKLNT
-391 ACMLMDE
+391 ACIYLDE
-398 GKDEQAEAQ
+398 GKEEKAEAI
-407 LKKISDKDMEGLN
+407 LKKVSDKTIEGLS
-420 NLRGVLALRDGDL
+420 NLRGVLALRNGDL
-433 KKAAEFFAK
+433 RNAAEFFAK
-442 DEAAAAKVNKGTLDI
+442 GEDASSKANVGTLDI
-457 LNGDYAAAAKKL
+457 LNGNYAAAVKKL

-490 AQLLKDDKSELA
+490 ASLLKDDKSELA

-526 KQSAELLKKAAD
+526 KESAELLKKAVD

>member
-82 PFVYQGEKVTDNYK
+82 PFIYQGEKVTDNYK
-96 TVGTNGASITEHVHF
+96 TVGTDGASITEHVHF

-133 SWAFPEDMK
+133 SWAFPEDVK

-336 YTADELKALVEE
+336 YTAEELKALVED

-366 DESAKM
+366 DEAAKM

-442 DEAAAAKVNKGTLDI
+442 DEAASAKVNRGTLDI

>member
-1 MKKVLV
+1 MKKLLFIA
-7 FAVALLALV
+7 FACLAV
-16 SCNKAAKM
+16 ISCNKVSKM
-24 AELADLVK
+24 ADLVGLVK
-32 IECNPEVLEVA
+32 VECNPEVLEVVA
-43 GGNIDADV
+43 DNIDADV
-51 TVTFPEKYFHKKA
+51 TVTFPEKYFHKNA

-82 PFVYQGEKVTDNYK
+82 PFVYQGEKVMDNYK
-96 TVGTNGASITEHVHF
+96 TVGKDGASITEHVKF
-111 PYVKGMEKSEL
+111 KYVPGMEKSEL

-133 SWAFPEDMK
+133 SWAFPEDIK
-142 IADGANTTYMLARKS
+142 IADGANTTYMLANKNGS
-157 GAYAAAADNY
+157 YAAAADNY

-190 SQLSSEAMKEY
+190 NQLSSESIKEY
-201 KTGVKDVMN
+201 KTGVKDVMK
-210 DSRRTITGTDIIAYA
+210 DDRRTITGTDIIAYA
-225 SPDGPQRRNEK
+225 SPDGPEKRNNTLSDQR
-236 LSAER
+236 A
-241 EASAK
+241 ASAQS
-246 KAFNQVSKKLQ
+246 AFKQVSKKLE
-257 TGRVSTQSIGEDWEG
+257 TGGVTTRSIGEDWEG

-302 REIKNMSSI
+302 REIKNMSSV

-336 YTADELKALVEE
+336 YTAEELKALVED
-348 NIDVLD
+348 NIDILD

-366 DESAKM
+366 DQSAKM
-372 DIYKQAIKK
+372 DIYNQAIKK
-381 YDSDRAKFNI
+381 YDSDRAKLNS
-391 ACMLMDE
+391 ACILLDQ
-398 GKDEQAEAQ
+398 GKEAQAEAM
-407 LKKISDKDMEGLN
+407 LKKVSDRNIEGLN
-420 NLRGVLALRDGDL
+420 NLRGVLALRGGDL
-433 KKAAEFFAK
+433 AKAVDFFEK
-442 DEAAAAKVNKGTLDI
+442 ETGEAGKVNLGTMDI
-457 LNGDYAAAAKKL
+457 LNGNYAAAAKKL
-469 AGTGDVNEPLA
+469 AGTGDVNEALA

-490 AQLLKDDKSELA
+490 SSLLKDKDCELA

-512 QGKAAAAKAELAKI
+512 QGKASAAMSELAKI
-526 KQSAELLKKAAD
+526 KNSKELKARAEN

>member
-82 PFVYQGEKVTDNYK
+82 PFIYQGEKVTDNYK
-96 TVGTNGASITEHVHF
+96 TVGTDGASITEHVHF

-133 SWAFPEDMK
+133 SWAFPEDVK

-336 YTADELKALVEE
+336 YTAEELKALVEE

-433 KKAAEFFAK
+433 RKAAEFFAK